1 MGKGIGVAA
10 LFGLL
15 LSTPVLAADDASSCA
30 EGITMIRDALATN
43 PPEAALPKLKKA
55 LKSAEREQRE
65 GEFDECLE
73 AVSDARKV
81 IGR

>member
-1 MGKGIGVAA
+1 MGKGIGLAA
-10 LFGLL
+10 LFGLF

-30 EGITMIRDALATN
+30 EGITMIRDALAMN
-43 PPEAALPKLKKA
+43 PPDVAVPKLKKA
-55 LKSAEREQRE
+55 LRNAEREQRE
-65 GEFDECLE
+65 GEFDECLD